1 MLDKKLQPYFT
12 AEVDFDK
19 PFPPISASRMVKP
32 CFIPDQTPRISS
44 SVFVGVLDT
53 NVLDLSSTLGDFVQV
68 LQDYSSVKLGK
79 NCCRIV
85 GISAKQKTYFRCQV

>member
-1 MLDKKLQPYFT
+1 MLDTKLQPYFT
-12 AEVDFDK
+12 AGVDFNK

-32 CFIPDQTPRISS
+32 CSIPDRTPRISS

-53 NVLDLSSTLGDFVQV
+53 SVLDLSSTLGDFVRV
-68 LQDYSSVKLGK
+68 PQDYSTVKLGK

-85 GISAKQKTYFRCQV
+85 GISAKQKLYFRCRV